1 MENFDYRNYLKNNP
15 LLAKEDE
22 KIITENVNEDAR
34 TDAEEEGY
42 KDGMKDAKADMKE
55 DARTDAEQEGYED
68 GFKDAKADMK
78 DKLSK
83 MKVSELKAKIRERI
97 LNELQ
102 EEEVNEQEE
111 ENVNV
116 DVEKDVDID
125 VTDKEEVDVDDESVE
140 SDIEVKTM
148 VPGEDADVAAVQGL
162 LTKAQQQASKLGDEK
177 LLDQIGNTI
186 TYFTRAHVVKVDE
199 SKKKSKEVVGEAI
212 GDEDEN
218 IAAGL
223 PSQYKM
229 KYKKDIKKP
238 VDMAKH
244 MVDFYQAIQ
253 DEEQV
258 DFSKNQNMRMALN
271 YLKKAAKEEET
282 ELGKGAEA
290 EEQTKA
296 EKEA

>member
-1 MENFDYRNYLKNNP
+1 MENFDYKNYLKNNP
-15 LLAKEDE
+15 LLEKEDE

-55 DARTDAEQEGYED
+55 DARTDAEEAGYED
-68 GFKDAKADMK
+68 GFKDAKADMR

-111 ENVNV
+111 ENIDV

-162 LTKAQQQASKLGDEK
+162 LTKAQQQAEKLGDEK

-186 TYFTRAHVVKVDE
+186 TYFTRAHVVKVSE
-199 SKKKSKEVVGEAI
+199 SQKKTKESVAEAI
-212 GDEDEN
+212 GDEGEN

-223 PSQYKM
+223 PSQYIM

-238 VDMAKH
+238 IDMAKH

-271 YLKKAAKEEET
+271 YLKKAADEEET
-282 ELGKGAEA
+282 VLGKGADA
-290 EEQTKA
+290 EEATAA
-296 EKEA
+296 EKDK